1 VAYRTKQ
8 ALAQA
13 LRQLLNTRTLDKITV
28 KDITDCAGL
37 NRQTFYYHFQDVY
50 DLIRWIFEE
59 GIRDHLDLEGGS
71 QDLRKE
77 MSEVFRLIQDE
88 RDLVLNAYRSISR
101 DYLEQYMLFLLE
113 RILRPRMEADPAS
126 AALTAEEREFV
137 LNFYNY
143 AIVGLLENWI
153 RGGMKGEAELLI
165 ERAHRLMDGEL
176 HRALLRFANGR
187 EKE

>member
-1 VAYRTKQ
+1 MAYRTKQ
-8 ALAQA
+8 ALAEA
-13 LRQLLNTRTLDKITV
+13 LKQMLNTRTLDKITV
-28 KDITDCAGL
+28 KDITDRAGL
-37 NRQTFYYHFQDVY
+37 NRQTFYYHFEDVY

-59 GIRDHLDLEGGS
+59 GIREHLSLEGGG

-77 MSEVFRLIQDE
+77 MSEVFRLIQE
-88 RDLVLNAYRSISR
+88 KRNLVLNAYRSISR

-113 RILRPRMEADPAS
+113 RILRPRLEADPAS
-126 AALTAEEREFV
+126 AGLTAEEREFV

-153 RGGMKGEAELLI
+153 REGMKGEGGMLI
-165 ERAHRLMDGEL
+165 ERIHRLMDGEL
-176 HRALLRFANGR
+176 HRTLLRFTEGK